1 MLGFEVSQKTL
12 YLLGKLAGRT
22 FEGCCQFSDDI
33 CLVAAAVN
41 QLPNSRR
48 RACQNHRLGC
58 VQVQQSNPPYGFSAY
73 LCHKTAVSP
82 DHDQN
87 VIVRRAVK
95 VWVVPSGSVTVMVMS

>member
-1 MLGFEVSQKTL
+1 MLGFEACQKTL
-12 YLLGKLAGRT
+12 YLMGKLAGRII
-22 FEGCCQFSDDI
+22 EGCFQFSDDI

-41 QLPNSRR
+41 QLPNGRR

-82 DHDQN
+82 DHDQK
-87 VIVRRAVK
+87 VIVRRAVSA
-95 VWVVPSGSVTVMVMS
+95 WVVPSGSLTVMVIT